1 VSELDRLREEV
12 AYLKFWQGIVVV
24 TDISVGGWLI
34 SASDSAS
41 TLTFALA
48 IAGLT
53 FLTIGIV
60 VLHRKIERRI
70 EQLGKL

>member
-1 VSELDRLREEV
+1 
-12 AYLKFWQGIVVV
+12 V

-70 EQLGKL
+70 EQIGKL